1 MNLMLKLKSLDKLT
15 TSEEVLITY
24 ILDFP
29 EKVIHF
35 SPKELA
41 EHSYVSIST
50 IYRLI
55 NKLDLEGLNDLKFAL
70 VNYLNEHTTEQIID
84 IDYPISAEDNHYAIT
99 QKLKSVYNQTVQ
111 STIDT
116 NNLDTIAFNGN
127 LLKQAEFID
136 VYATSA
142 NIYFAQNFQFQ
153 LQEIGKQVNVPIDD
167 FMQNLSA
174 ANSTP
179 KHLAIVVSYGGRSSS
194 VKKILEILKKNKSKI
209 LLVTSK
215 DSPLLNETVDGVF
228 LFSSLENH
236 YNKIS
241 SFSTRMSLM
250 YIFDS
255 LYLSF
260 FNQDYDRNLAYKL
273 DNYQKMNPKLI

>member
-1 MNLMLKLKSLDKLT
+1 MLKLKSLDKLT

-55 NKLDLEGLNDLKFAL
+55 NKLDLEGLNDLKFTL

>member
-1 MNLMLKLKSLDKLT
+1 MNLIFKLKKLDNLT
-15 TSEEVLITY
+15 TSEKALVDY

-41 EHSYVSIST
+41 EHSFVSIST

-55 NKLDLEGLNDLKFAL
+55 NKLDLDGLNDIKLAL
-70 VNYLNEHTTEQIID
+70 VNYLNAHMTDQIID
-84 IDYPISAEDNHYAIT
+84 IDYPISAEDSHYAMT
-99 QKLKSVYNQTVQ
+99 KKLKSVYEQTIQ
-111 STIDT
+111 TTTDA
-116 NNLDTIAFNGN
+116 NNVEVMAFIS
-127 LLKQAEFID
+127 LLLSDAKIID
-136 VYATSA
+136 VYASSA

-153 LQEIGKQVNVPIDD
+153 MQEIGKRISVPIDD
-167 FMQNLSA
+167 YMQNLSA
-174 ANSTP
+174 ANSTQD
-179 KHLAIVVSYGGRSSS
+179 HLAIVVSYEGRGSS
-194 VKKILEILKKNKSKI
+194 VKKILEILKQNNSKI
-209 LLVTSK
+209 LLITSK
-215 DSPLLNETVDGVF
+215 NSPLLKEKVDGIL

-250 YIFDS
+250 YLFDQ

-260 FNQDYDRNLAYKL
+260 FNFDYEKNLAYKL
-273 DNYQKMNPKLI
+273 ENYQKMNPNLL

>member
-1 MNLMLKLKSLDKLT
+1 MNLMLKLKNLDKLT
-15 TSEEVLITY
+15 TSEEALVTY

-29 EKVIHF
+29 EKVIRF

-41 EHSYVSIST
+41 DHSYVSMST

-55 NKLDLEGLNDLKFAL
+55 NKLDLDGLNDLKFAL
-70 VNYLNEHTTEQIID
+70 VSYLNEHTSEHIID
-84 IDYPISAEDNHYAIT
+84 IDYPISAEDNHYAMT
-99 QKLKSVYNQTVQ
+99 KKLKTVYDQTVQ

-116 NNLDTIAFNGN
+116 NNFDSMALNDE
-127 LLKQAEFID
+127 LLKNAEFVD

-153 LQEIGKQVNVPIDD
+153 MQEIGKQINVPIDD
-167 FMQNLSA
+167 YMQNLSA

-179 KHLAIVVSYGGRSSS
+179 THLAIVVSYGGRSSS
-194 VKKILEILKKNKSKI
+194 VKKILEILKQNNSKI
-209 LLVTSK
+209 LLITSK
-215 DSPLLNETVDGVF
+215 NSPLLNEKVDGVF

>member
-1 MNLMLKLKSLDKLT
+1 MLKLKSLDKLT

>member
-1 MNLMLKLKSLDKLT
+1 MLKLKSLDKLT

-194 VKKILEILKKNKSKI
+194 VKKILEILKKNESKI

>member
-1 MNLMLKLKSLDKLT
+1 MNLILKLKNLDKLT
-15 TSEEVLITY
+15 TSETALVNY

-41 EHSYVSIST
+41 EHSFVSIST

-55 NKLDLEGLNDLKFAL
+55 NKLDLDGLNDLKLAL

-84 IDYPISAEDNHYAIT
+84 VDYPISAEDNHYAMT
-99 QKLKSVYNQTVQ
+99 KKLKAVYEQTLQ
-111 STIDT
+111 STIDANT
-116 NNLDTIAFNGN
+116 VEMMALASS
-127 LLKQAEFID
+127 LLEKSDFID
-136 VYATSA
+136 IYASSA

-153 LQEIGKQVNVPIDD
+153 MQEVGKRINVPIDD
-167 FMQNLSA
+167 YMQNLAA
-174 ANSTP
+174 ANSTSD
-179 KHLAIVVSYGGRSSS
+179 HLSIVVSYGGRGSS
-194 VKKILEILKKNKSKI
+194 VKKILKTLTNNKSKI
-209 LLVTSK
+209 LLITSK
-215 DSPLLNETVDGVF
+215 NNPLLTEKVDGIL

-241 SFSTRMSLM
+241 SFSTRTSLM
-250 YIFDS
+250 YLFDR

-260 FNQDYDRNLAYKL
+260 FNQDYEKNLAYKL
-273 DNYQKMNPKLI
+273 ENYQKMNPDLI